1 MKARECGEC
10 GECCFAL
17 DVDVDGGSKMTECPH
32 FCGGCTIY
40 EDRPKSCADWNCL
53 WITGDAPKSQR
64 PDRTKIIFW
73 LPDLDTAARWSNRL
87 VMAAETME
95 AAHRMPSTEKYIR
108 KLQRAGNSVM
118 VIHVDGGRTLYVQRE
133 FLARVIVDSKKNGVV
148 PSLSANKITFTAE
161 QADKIWQEQEGGS
174 TA

>member
-1 MKARECGEC
+1 
-10 GECCFAL
+10 
-17 DVDVDGGSKMTECPH
+17 
-32 FCGGCTIY
+32 
-40 EDRPKSCADWNCL
+40 
-53 WITGDAPKSQR
+53 
-64 PDRTKIIFW
+64 
-73 LPDLDTAARWSNRL
+73 
-87 VMAAETME
+87 ME

-148 PSLSANKITFTAE
+148 PSVSANKITFTAE